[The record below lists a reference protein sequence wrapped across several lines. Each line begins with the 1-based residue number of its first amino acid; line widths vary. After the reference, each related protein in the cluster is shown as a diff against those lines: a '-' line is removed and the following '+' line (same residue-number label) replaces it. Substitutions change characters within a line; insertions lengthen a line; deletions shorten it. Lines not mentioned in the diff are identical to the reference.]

1 MTRFLLLAML
11 CACAVPAGSGAQ
23 QAAPSAS
30 KPGGIVERPDVRSGE
45 IWKYRITDTYT
56 RLARE
61 VTIEVT
67 SVTPDRIHAR
77 SSRSA
82 DSATTGIW
90 DRDWNQLAEGAIAY
104 KPFYPW
110 FRFPLQEGG
119 QWSGTVQFETVS
131 GVMRHQVSARVAGW
145 ERITVPAGTYDA
157 VRIVMRGTLSE
168 TQTKNYYAA
177 NGPVSNVIWY
187 APAVRRFVRMD
198 ISHSDMT
205 PVRSYELAERW
216 ELLEHKS
223 N

>member
-1 MTRFLLLAML
+1 MALVAIF
-11 CACAVPAGSGAQ
+11 CACAMPAGGGAQ
-23 QAAPSAS
+23 QAAPAAS
-30 KPGGIVERPDVRSGE
+30 KPGRQVERPDVKVGDL
-45 IWKYRITDTYT
+45 WKYRITDTFT

-61 VTIEVT
+61 VSIEVT
-67 SVTPDRIHAR
+67 SVTQDRIHTR
-77 SSRSA
+77 SSLSA
-82 DSATTGIW
+82 NTATTDTW
-90 DRDWNQLAEGAIAY
+90 DREWNQLAEGAVVY
-104 KPFYPW
+104 TPFYPW

-119 QWSGTVQFETVS
+119 QWSGIVQFVTGS

-145 ERITVPAGTYDA
+145 ERITVPAGTFDA
-157 VRIVMRGTLSE
+157 ARIVMRGILSE

-187 APAVRRFVRMD
+187 APAIRRFVRMD
-198 ISHSDMT
+198 ISHTDMT